1 MRRTAPGLT
10 CPYLSAPRR
19 HPQEARRSPHSYL
32 RLLLRGQQGVE
43 REHVE
48 GQRRIRLCT
57 CTESRAG
64 WYSPPPTGAHLRLP
78 RVPLPV
84 APATRRRP
92 PHPTPPR
99 PAQCGLSLRG
109 SRRLFRPHDPPPRG
123 GRPPR
128 WRVCWEESGHEP
140 YRRLGATGA
149 PTRPWAHLRTGGPG
163 TGQPPQA
170 SPEARLY
177 PAKLSPGVAC
187 PSQSTL
193 RTSEGLSAGSYRKSA
208 NSRRKAATKPGPL
221 ELQTNKSGPNHGAWH
236 TAGALQTP
244 AE

>member
-48 GQRRIRLCT
+48 GQRRIWLCT

-109 SRRLFRPHDPPPRG
+109 SRRLFRPHNPPPRG
-123 GRPPR
+123 GTPTPLESLLGRIWPRALPPAGCHR
-128 WRVCWEESGHEP
+128 GSHKAVGPSP
-140 YRRLGATGA
+140 YRGPWDRAA
-149 PTRPWAHLRTGGPG
+149 P
-163 TGQPPQA
+163 
-170 SPEARLY
+170 
-177 PAKLSPGVAC
+177 
-187 PSQSTL
+187 PSQ
-193 RTSEGLSAGSYRKSA
+193 
-208 NSRRKAATKPGPL
+208 P
-221 ELQTNKSGPNHGAWH
+221 
-236 TAGALQTP
+236 
-244 AE
+244 